1 MEFQE
6 SQSSQPEHAVLQSNW
21 RDLIKPRR
29 LEVEEKSLTPTYGKF
44 FGEPFER
51 GYGTTIGNAL
61 RRVLLSSLQGA
72 AVVAVRVSGVPHE
85 FKDLDGV
92 TEDVT
97 DIVLNLKE
105 VRVKLHDGATEEVA
119 HIRKRGAGQV
129 TAADIEAGP
138 RVEILNPN
146 QHIATLADGADF
158 DMELVVRLGR
168 GYVPAERNKR
178 EEDAVGTIP
187 IDSIFS
193 PVTKVNFVV
202 TNARVGQ
209 RTDYDKLALE
219 VHTDGSVRPED
230 AVAYAARILQ
240 EQLGIFVNFEEE
252 PAGAEGEAGPVTPVN
267 ENLFRPVEDLEL
279 SVRSANCLQNADI
292 RYLGELVQKSEQEML
307 KTKNFGRKSLNEI
320 KEILHDMGLGLGM
333 RLEGFPGREE
343 LDRRRLARERETA

>member
-1 MEFQE
+1 ME
-6 SQSSQPEHAVLQSNW
+6 SQETALTHAEPVLQSNW
-21 RDLIKPRR
+21 RELIKPKR

-44 FGEPFER
+44 HGEPFER

-72 AVVAVRVSGVPHE
+72 SIVAVRVNGVLHE
-85 FKDLDGV
+85 FSTLPGV

-105 VRVKLHDGATEEVA
+105 VRVKLHDGATEETARIKV
-119 HIRKRGAGQV
+119 RGSKAV
-129 TAADIEAGP
+129 TAGDIEGGP

-146 QHIATLADGADF
+146 QHIANLAKDAEL
-158 DMELVVRLGR
+158 DMELVVRTGR
-168 GYVPAERNKR
+168 GYVPADRNKR
-178 EEDAVGTIP
+178 EGDPVGTIP
-187 IDSIFS
+187 IDAIFS

-209 RTDYDKLALE
+209 RTDYDRLTLE
-219 VHTDGSVRPED
+219 VFTDGSVRPED

-240 EQLGIFVNFEEE
+240 DQVAIFVNFEEPAAE
-252 PAGAEGEAGPVTPVN
+252 PVAEIGAESPVN

-292 RYLGELVQKSEQEML
+292 RYLGELVQKTEQEML

-320 KEILHDMGLGLGM
+320 KEILHEMGLSLGM
-333 RLEGFPGREE
+333 KLESYPTREE
-343 LDRRRLARERETA
+343 LDRRRLQREKETA

>member
-6 SQSSQPEHAVLQSNW
+6 TQSSQPEHAVLQSNW
-21 RDLIKPRR
+21 RDLMKPRR
-29 LEVEEKSLTPTYGKF
+29 LEVDEKSLTPTYGKF

-51 GYGTTIGNAL
+51 GYGTTIGNAM

-72 AVVAVRVSGVPHE
+72 AIVAVRVSGVPHE

-105 VRVKLHDGATEEVA
+105 ARVKLHDGATEEVA
-119 HIRKRGAGQV
+119 HIRKRGPGQV

-138 RVEILNPN
+138 RVEVLNPH
-146 QHIATLADGADF
+146 QHIATLAEGADF

-178 EEDAVGTIP
+178 EEDPVGTIP

-240 EQLGIFVNFEEE
+240 EQLGIFVNFEEQ
-252 PAGAEGEAGPVTPVN
+252 PASMEGEPGPIAPVN
-267 ENLFRPVEDLEL
+267 ENLFRAVEDLEL

-320 KEILHDMGLGLGM
+320 KEILHEMGLALGM
-333 RLEGFPGREE
+333 RLENFPGREE

>member
-1 MEFQE
+1 ME
-6 SQSSQPEHAVLQSNW
+6 SQEAETSQPLIVRSNW
-21 RDLIKPRR
+21 RELIKPKR
-29 LEVEEKSLTPTYGKF
+29 LEVDERSLTPTYGKF

-51 GYGTTIGNAL
+51 GYAITVGNAI

-72 AVVAVRVSGVPHE
+72 SVVGVRIGGVLHE
-85 FKDLDGV
+85 FSTVTGV

-119 HIRKRGAGQV
+119 HLRVKGPREV
-129 TAADIEAGP
+129 TAADIQAGP
-138 RVEILNPN
+138 AIEILNP
-146 QHIATLADGADF
+146 HHRIATLGKDAEL
-158 DMELVVRLGR
+158 DMELVIRLGR

-178 EEDAVGTIP
+178 EDDPVGTIP
-187 IDSIFS
+187 IDAIFS
-193 PVTKVNFVV
+193 PITKVNFTV

-209 RTDYDKLALE
+209 RTDYDRLALE

-240 EQLGIFVNFEEE
+240 DQLSIFVNFEDDAASEAAA
-252 PAGAEGEAGPVTPVN
+252 AGDEIELN
-267 ENLFRPVEDLEL
+267 ENLLRPVDELEL

-320 KEILHDMGLGLGM
+320 KEVLQEMGMRLGM
-333 RLEGFPGREE
+333 RVPNLPPRDE
-343 LDRRRLARERETA
+343 LDRRRLQREKDAI